1 MKSPKKVIAFLLL
14 GVFGLTTLAAQDFYT
29 TFARGKWDRSLWFD
43 VKSARR
49 NYLKK
54 MVQLDDHIMN
64 AVPPDLTDKVIF
76 SKYVDS
82 VYSCIMLRKKYGM
95 PSEITCTM
103 SFDHRMAPLIVLAK
117 DVGRSAKGEPE
128 QRDHYEIILFDEGI
142 NVWHHVYNQGK
153 PKYRQA
159 AFLKTKFL
167 PRRKYKLRV
176 RVTRDR
182 KGKYMQI
189 ECGGH
194 TFGFMD
200 EALPETF
207 YVGIIGCE
215 GRNRFYDF
223 GIRKTDGKP

>member
-1 MKSPKKVIAFLLL
+1 MKIISKRFFMLL
-14 GVFGLTTLAAQDFYT
+14 GLFGLASLAGQDFYT

-64 AVPPDLTDKVIF
+64 AVPPDLTDEVIF

>member
-1 MKSPKKVIAFLLL
+1 MLL
-14 GVFGLTTLAAQDFYT
+14 GLFGLASLAGQDFYT
-29 TFARGKWDRSLWFD
+29 TFARGKWDQTQWFD

-64 AVPPDLTDKVIF
+64 AVPPGLTDEVIF

-95 PSEITCTM
+95 PSQISCTM

-117 DVGRSAKGEPE
+117 EVGRSAKGEPE
-128 QRDHYEIILFDEGI
+128 QREHFEIILFDEGI
-142 NVWHHVYNQGK
+142 NVWHHFYNHGK
-153 PKYRQA
+153 PQFRRA

-167 PRRKYKLRV
+167 PRKKYELRV
-176 RVTRDR
+176 RVNRDR

-194 TFGFMD
+194 NFGFMD
-200 EALPETF
+200 DALPETF

-223 GIRKTDGKP
+223 GISKKVGNP